1 MGGTSAPTASSLLPF
16 QIFRQEEDEIQVVD
30 MEQEEEERQESEPR
44 QRKGIRAPLR
54 DLPVAQK
61 QQQQQQQHK
70 TVIAV
75 NSSSSSSSSST
86 ASLAEA
92 ALKLPSIV
100 LPADAAKGEEEDDSQ
115 V

>member
-1 MGGTSAPTASSLLPF
+1 
-16 QIFRQEEDEIQVVD
+16 

-61 QQQQQQQHK
+61 QQQHK

-100 LPADAAKGEEEDDSQ
+100 LPADAPKGEEEDDSQ

>member
-1 MGGTSAPTASSLLPF
+1 MLPF

-61 QQQQQQQHK
+61 QQQQQHK

-100 LPADAAKGEEEDDSQ
+100 LPADAPKGEEEDDSQ